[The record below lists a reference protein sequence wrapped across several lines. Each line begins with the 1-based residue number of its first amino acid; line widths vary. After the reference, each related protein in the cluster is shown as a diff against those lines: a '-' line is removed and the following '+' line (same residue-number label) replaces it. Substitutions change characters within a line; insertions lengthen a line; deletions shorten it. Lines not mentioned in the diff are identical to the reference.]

1 MLWVCTSLS
10 PNGVQWLSKGV
21 PCEIKSA
28 KWRSEIGALASWV
41 VMWPPKI
48 ILGEMSQ
55 LRSSFLGAFGGQLW
69 DWTELKTDL
78 GEASEELP
86 VIPIFERPYH
96 GFGWFW
102 PEQRRQKSVLTGYY
116 EGEKGSPRT
125 LSIRGRFLDG
135 SGASGVR
142 PEEPKQ
148 GFGGSV

>member
-1 MLWVCTSLS
+1 MLWPRGSSC
-10 PNGVQWLSKGV
+10 GRQ
-21 PCEIKSA
+21 KSS
-28 KWRSEIGALASWV
+28 WR
-41 VMWPPKI
+41 KCY
-48 ILGEMSQ
+48 
-55 LRSSFLGAFGGQLW
+55 SSDQPFWGAFGAQLW
-69 DWTELKTDL
+69 DQTELQTDL

-125 LSIRGRFLDG
+125 LSIRGRVLDG